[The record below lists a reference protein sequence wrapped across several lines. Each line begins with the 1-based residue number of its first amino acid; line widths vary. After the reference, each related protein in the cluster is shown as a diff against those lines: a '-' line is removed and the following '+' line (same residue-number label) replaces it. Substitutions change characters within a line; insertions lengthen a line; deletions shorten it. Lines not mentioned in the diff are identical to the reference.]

1 MRFKFVPEATTTE
14 IFYLVIVLCV
24 HETDVKVI
32 KFPPRTIKFVCEA
45 HPENLFIRT
54 RREGTARVNG
64 VAGTKQIHSANLN
77 AMVLNF

>member
-1 MRFKFVPEATTTE
+1 MRFKFVPEATTAE

-32 KFPPRTIKFVCEA
+32 KFPPRTIKFVCA

-54 RREGTARVNG
+54 KREGMVRVNSVG
-64 VAGTKQIHSANLN
+64 EQSKFTRLI
-77 AMVLNF
+77 